1 MIERTAAIVENG
13 IVTNVIV
20 ITAEHELTENE
31 IEYTADKPAGIGW
44 EYDGVNFIAPPEPE
58 PEVLEP

>member
-1 MIERTAAIVENG
+1 MSERTAAVVENG

-20 ITAEHELTENE
+20 VSADHQLADNE

-44 EYDGVNFIAPPEPE
+44 PFDGTNFIAPPP
-58 PEVLEP
+58 PLSVDP